1 MNVKKSSKNTHIKD
15 VWETACIIQ
24 ILMEQF
30 YSAKI
35 AETFDEME
43 TKMKN
48 KLDTLKIEAQRETEE
63 GKRALSVDQFVYSS
77 FI

>member
-1 MNVKKSSKNTHIKD
+1 
-15 VWETACIIQ
+15 
-24 ILMEQF
+24 MEQF
-30 YSAKI
+30 HSSAKI

-48 KLDTLKIEAQRETEE
+48 KVETLKIEAQGETEE

>member
-1 MNVKKSSKNTHIKD
+1 
-15 VWETACIIQ
+15 
-24 ILMEQF
+24 MEQF
-30 YSAKI
+30 YSSAKI

-63 GKRALSVDQFVYSS
+63 GKRTLSVDQFVYSS

>member
-1 MNVKKSSKNTHIKD
+1 
-15 VWETACIIQ
+15 
-24 ILMEQF
+24 MEQF
-30 YSAKI
+30 HSSAKI
-35 AETFDEME
+35 AETFDGME

-48 KLDTLKIEAQRETEE
+48 KVETLKIEAQRETEE

>member
-1 MNVKKSSKNTHIKD
+1 
-15 VWETACIIQ
+15 
-24 ILMEQF
+24 MEQF
-30 YSAKI
+30 YSSAKI

-63 GKRALSVDQFVYSS
+63 GKRALSVDQFVYSHLYNI
-77 FI
+77 FDILTLIHFY

>member
-1 MNVKKSSKNTHIKD
+1 
-15 VWETACIIQ
+15 
-24 ILMEQF
+24 MEQLHS
-30 YSAKI
+30 SAKI

-48 KLDTLKIEAQRETEE
+48 KVKTLKTEVQRETEE